1 MLRRNSVQP
10 EEDRD
15 KTGWIAMFM
24 ADWLRVE
31 NMISVCMQPVV
42 QQFC

>member
-1 MLRRNSVQP
+1 MMPVVHP

-24 ADWLRVE
+24 ADCLRVA
-31 NMISVCMQPVV
+31 NMICVCIQLVV
-42 QQFC
+42 QQFCE